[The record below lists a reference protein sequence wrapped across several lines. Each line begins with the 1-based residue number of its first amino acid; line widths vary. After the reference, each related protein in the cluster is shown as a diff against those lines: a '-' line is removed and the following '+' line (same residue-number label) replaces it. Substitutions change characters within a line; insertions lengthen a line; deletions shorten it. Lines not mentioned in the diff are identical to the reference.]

1 MAKRFK
7 IKEVCDVNV
16 DDTLAKNVT
25 DLFRNGMDED
35 QYNDL
40 IKDENTGRSEK
51 CEGLTVVRTN
61 QLVWDLISPNAQ
73 QSDKKLQSVGKSVVK
88 AATIITKVVNKMAL
102 QESEGDTSV
111 GEYIDSCNDAL
122 ALLGHSNRQM
132 NMTRRD
138 LIKPDL
144 SYDYLH
150 LCAHSLPY
158 TDMLF
163 GDDVSKSVRDIE
175 SCNKLGSCIS
185 RSGFRG
191 GFRGGFRSG
200 RRGGFRG
207 GFRGGRR
214 GGRGF
219 GRGSGMAYESNRG
232 KYATATNAGSKNFP
246 KRGGSRNN

>member
-1 MAKRFK
+1 M
-7 IKEVCDVNV
+7 V
-16 DDTLAKNVT
+16 
-25 DLFRNGMDED
+25 
-35 QYNDL
+35 
-40 IKDENTGRSEK
+40 
-51 CEGLTVVRTN
+51 
-61 QLVWDLISPNAQ
+61 
-73 QSDKKLQSVGKSVVK
+73 
-88 AATIITKVVNKMAL
+88 L

-163 GDDVSKSVRDIE
+163 GGDVSKSIRDIE
-175 SCNKLGSCIS
+175 SCSKLGSRIS
-185 RSGFRG
+185 RRGLSGGVRG
-191 GFRGGFRSG
+191 GFRGGRCG
-200 RRGGFRG
+200 EFRG
-207 GFRGGRR
+207 RFRDGRR

-219 GRGSGMAYESNRG
+219 GRGSGMAYESNRA
-232 KYATATNAGSKNFP
+232 KNDTATNAGSKNFP
-246 KRGGSRNN
+246 KRLGPRNN